1 MDEENVE
8 NIDPEE
14 DKPKNKNKRKV
25 LRKVRRKKSKKV
37 CDETKDHDG
46 LQNFQVSCVWVC

>member
-1 MDEENVE
+1 MTKMDEENVE

-14 DKPKNKNKRKV
+14 SKPKNKNKRQV

-46 LQNFQVSCVWVC
+46 LQNFQVSCV

>member
-8 NIDPEE
+8 NIDPEK
-14 DKPKNKNKRKV
+14 DKPKNKRKV

-37 CDETKDHDG
+37 CNETKDEDG
-46 LQNFQVSCVWVC
+46 LQNFQVF